1 MEHCKPAIGQTSTE
15 NKRIMPAEQ
24 RVNSLAISQGLYLD
38 PKPSPRIERLTDAE
52 TQQY

>member
-1 MEHCKPAIGQTSTE
+1 
-15 NKRIMPAEQ
+15 MPAEQ

-52 TQQY
+52 TQQYWRLNNEVAKQSLSPILSF